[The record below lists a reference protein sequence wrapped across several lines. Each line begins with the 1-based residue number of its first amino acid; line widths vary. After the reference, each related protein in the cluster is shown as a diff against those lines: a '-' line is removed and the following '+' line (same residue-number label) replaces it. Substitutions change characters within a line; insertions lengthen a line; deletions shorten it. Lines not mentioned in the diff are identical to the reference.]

1 MPGPRSLREGMAPRG
16 SNPALPVKAMVAAAA
31 VAVSAAFLVGPATA
45 ADPQVAG
52 LQVALKTKGLYHG
65 AVDGIPGPQTRQ
77 AVFAFQRRAGLTV
90 DGVVGP
96 RTRRALGRLG
106 RPPLGKR
113 LIVRGALGWDV
124 SALQFLLRTR
134 GFDPGPLDGEL
145 GGRTTSALL
154 AFQRSAGLSPDAV
167 VGPATLAALVGGSR
181 AAPRPAAGYTKIVVR
196 RGENLTLL
204 AQRHGTTVA
213 KLARLNGLN
222 PRRFLLEGAV
232 LRVPAGGAARAPQ
245 TATAV
250 ATLPASSV
258 RALIDHWAGVYGVD
272 PALARALAWME
283 SGFQTNLTSGA
294 QAWGVMQI
302 IPSTWAFVEDVLA
315 GEQIPRTADGNVRV
329 GILYLRHLLRRF
341 NGNERLALAGWYQGE
356 RAVREH
362 GVYKESKWFAKVVLA
377 LRRRGV

>member
-1 MPGPRSLREGMAPRG
+1 
-16 SNPALPVKAMVAAAA
+16 MVLAA
-31 VAVSAAFLVGPATA
+31 VVAGSAALLVGPATA
-45 ADPQVAG
+45 SDPQVAG

-65 AVDGIPGPQTRQ
+65 AVDGIKGPQTRR
-77 AVFAFQRRAGLTV
+77 AVRAFQRRAGLAV
-90 DGVVGP
+90 DGVAGP

-113 LIVRGALGWDV
+113 LIVHGALGWDV
-124 SALQFLLRTR
+124 SALQFLLRSR

-154 AFQRSAGLSPDAV
+154 AFQRSVGLSPDGV
-167 VGPATLAALVGGSR
+167 VGPATLAALTGGSR
-181 AAPRPAAGYTKIVVR
+181 AAPRPTGGYTKIVVR
-196 RGENLTLL
+196 RGENLSLI
-204 AQRHGTTVA
+204 AHRHRTTVA

-232 LRVPAGGAARAPQ
+232 LRVPAGRPVTAAPA
-245 TATAV
+245 ATGPAT
-250 ATLPASSV
+250 TLPASSV
-258 RALIDHWAGVYGVD
+258 RALIDRWAGRYGVD
-272 PALARALAWME
+272 PTLARALAWME

-302 IPSTWAFVEDVLA
+302 IPSTWDYVEDVLA
-315 GEQIPRTADGNVRV
+315 DQQIARTPEGNVRV
-329 GILYLRHLLRRF
+329 GILYLRHLLQRF
-341 NGNERLALAGWYQGE
+341 HGDERLALAGWYQGE

-377 LRRRGV
+377 LRRNGV